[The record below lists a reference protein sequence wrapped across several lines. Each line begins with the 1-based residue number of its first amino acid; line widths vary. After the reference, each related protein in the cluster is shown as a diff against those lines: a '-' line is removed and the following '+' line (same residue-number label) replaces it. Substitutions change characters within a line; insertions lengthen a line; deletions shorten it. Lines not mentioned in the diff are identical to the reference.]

1 MVQSFQKVLAAT
13 LAIAGTSLAAAAAA
27 HANPASEGDL
37 RITIFETEVST
48 MFLPQFREPSAS
60 EVVRRPYKLTTV
72 LQLDAELGETRDL
85 MFRVQVKRKQF
96 LYLEFRF

>member
-1 MVQSFQKVLAAT
+1 MAQSFRKALAAT
-13 LAIAGTSLAAAAAA
+13 LAIAGTSLTAAAA

-60 EVVRRPYKLTTV
+60 EVARRPYKLTTV

-85 MFRVQVKRKQF
+85 MFRVQVKRKQV
-96 LYLEFRF
+96 LYFEFRF